1 MVVLAPHLVAELNWL
16 ALMVGLFVTLKM
28 YWLALLKRPKPK
40 QI

>member
-1 MVVLAPHLVAELNWL
+1 MA
-16 ALMVGLFVTLKM
+16 GLFVTLKM